1 MRVGVVGTGLA
12 GLTAAYELERMGFSV
27 VMLETR
33 RRVGGRLQTVAEG
46 DYLFE
51 AGGEWIDAEHTRIV
65 ELAREFGIETE
76 PAPPGPGRVFLDGEW
91 SDEKT
96 LWPDVLADVERVEA
110 EAERLASEIGDEP
123 WRNPE
128 LAELDQRTVHDFF
141 LSMNPSPRGLKWL
154 TAKYRSDE
162 GEDLDRVSLLGWLW
176 AYRNYLGRAEGAM
189 SAVRLV
195 GGMQGLCAQIAARIQ
210 GPIWTGATLRRVCQV
225 SDKAY
230 LQFEDGEVAVDR
242 AVLAIPARTVA
253 RVSFDPDLPP
263 KRMRVF
269 EKLPMARAA
278 KICWRFLEP
287 WWRRQGWN
295 GRMLTD
301 LRIQQT
307 WDGSRTDRPVLSAYI
322 AGAQAVEFS
331 VSSEPVADGAEALF
345 KIFPEARES
354 YVGGAFFE
362 WSTDPH
368 AVGAFPS
375 VPPGGVFGML
385 GSLREPFERVHFA
398 GDHTARWFGFAEG
411 AVESGLRAAQ
421 EIRDAES
428 R

>member
-51 AGGEWIDAEHTRIV
+51 AGGEWIDAEHSRIV
-65 ELAREFGIETE
+65 ELAREFGIKAD
-76 PAPPGPGRVFLDGEW
+76 PAPPGPGRVFIDGEW
-91 SDEKT
+91 SDEET
-96 LWPDVLADVERVEA
+96 LWPDVLADVERVES
-110 EAERLASEIGDEP
+110 EAERLAREIGDAP
-123 WRNPE
+123 WENPP
-128 LAELDQRTVHDFF
+128 LVELDQRTVHDFF
-141 LSMNPSPRGLKWL
+141 VSMDLSPRGMKWL
-154 TAKYRSDE
+154 NAKYRSDE
-162 GEDLDRVSLLGWLW
+162 GEDLDRVSFLGWLW
-176 AYRNYLGRAEGAM
+176 TYRNYLGRPKGAM
-189 SAVRLV
+189 SALRLA

-225 SDKAY
+225 SNKAY

-242 AVLAIPARTVA
+242 AVLAIPPRTVA
-253 RVSFDPDLPP
+253 RVSFDPDLPLD
-263 KRMRVF
+263 RMRVF
-269 EKLPMARAA
+269 ERLPMARAA

-287 WWRRQGWN
+287 WWQKRGWN
-295 GRMLTD
+295 GRMITD
-301 LRIQQT
+301 TRIQQT
-307 WDGSRTDRPVLSAYI
+307 WDGSRSERPVLSAYI
-322 AGAQAVEFS
+322 TGSQAVEFS
-331 VSSEPVADGAEALF
+331 VSFEPVADGVECLF
-345 KIFPEARES
+345 RIFPEARKT

-375 VPPGGVFGML
+375 IPPGGVFGML
-385 GSLREPFERVHFA
+385 GSLRLPFERVHFA
-398 GDHTARWFGFAEG
+398 GDHTAQWFGFAEG
-411 AVESGLRAAQ
+411 AVESGLRVAQ
-421 EIRDAES
+421 EVRDAES